1 MDLADKAN
9 ELIRLHIKKRD
20 VVSDLAKLEIDYED
34 LERELYRAFVSQNLD
49 TYTTNGYTLKPVMKF
64 TAVVKDEKTIR
75 VMRRRGYK
83 ELVKPTIH
91 PGTVHSFIRKVTEE
105 NNGKLPRW
113 VSDNFKISSKET
125 ISIRKD

>member
-34 LERELYRAFVSQNLD
+34 LERELYRAFLSQNLD

-105 NNGKLPRW
+105 NSGKLPQW

>member
-20 VVSDLAKLEIDYED
+20 IASDLAKLDIEYEG
-34 LERELYRAFVSQNLD
+34 LERELYSAFVSQKID
-49 TYTTNGYTLKPVMKF
+49 TYTINGYTLKPVIKF
-64 TAVVKDEKTIR
+64 TAAAKDEKTIR
-75 VMRRRGYK
+75 VLRRRGYK
-83 ELVKPTIH
+83 ELVKPSIH
-91 PGTVHSFIRKVTEE
+91 PGTAHSFIRKVTDE
-105 NNGKLPRW
+105 NNGKIPQW